1 MSKAD
6 TVIIEHIEVKKSDID
21 KVKRIFKVVD
31 NAEALRK
38 ALNMA
43 TGKIE
48 LEGVFE
54 KHRGV
59 KIKKVYA

>member
-31 NAEALRK
+31 NAEAVRK